1 MSSLLDN
8 KFKETFIDALS
19 TKEAAGAFSDFV
31 DRISNESYK
40 TTEKISLT
48 SLFPKE
54 KPEWFILLLDKVG
67 KDISMND
74 LRGNLETLKKEILNT
89 EEINIK
95 MPFKPSDNFLKQ
107 VQKVFDKAG
116 YKDYLVNLEIDESG
130 GLDTGFSIEGK
141 YLSVSLKEYIRNY
154 LMSKDVFKGKI

>member
-8 KFKETFIDALS
+8 KFKETFVDALS

-40 TTEKISLT
+40 TEKISPT

-67 KDISMND
+67 KDISMGD
-74 LRGNLETLKKEILNT
+74 LRVELEGLKEEVLNT

-107 VQKVFDKAG
+107 VQRVFDKAG

-141 YLSVSLKEYIRNY
+141 YLSVSLKDHIRNH
-154 LMSKDVFKGKI
+154 LMSKDVFKRKI